1 MSSRAAHL
9 FGVAMLVLACSR
21 SEPPRP
27 EQQGRETQPTSAASA
42 QHRDEPAHGALP
54 KRVRLEPAVLAAAKI
69 RTLPVTREVLVETID
84 LPGEIASDPNKT
96 ARISALVG
104 GRIES
109 VTFEE
114 GQSVKKGDVLVVI
127 KVPDLAKAK
136 AAYTATTAKAAAA
149 RNNADRLS
157 ALAATRLAATQ
168 EVLAAQSEAD
178 ALEAEARAA
187 EEQLR
192 ALGTAAGTVSG
203 SQLSLRAPVS
213 GVVVARDAVVG
224 QPVTAEES
232 IATIADLAE
241 VWFLGRVFEKNLSQV
256 HLGAPAEIELNAYP
270 NERFT
275 GKVDYLGK
283 RIDPAVRTI
292 VARVRI
298 TNRDDLLRLG
308 LFGTAHVGAGERTKR
323 APSLV
328 VPRGAVVDI
337 GDNPSVF
344 VAQPDGDFDV
354 HEVVLGDS
362 ALGKV
367 EVVSGLREGESVVV
381 DGAFTLKSIVLKST
395 FGEEE

>member
-1 MSSRAAHL
+1 MNSRATSW
-9 FGVAMLVLACSR
+9 FGAAVVIVGCSR
-21 SEPPRP
+21 SDLARP
-27 EQQGRETQPTSAASA
+27 EQRAKETEPSPAASV
-42 QHRDEPAHGALP
+42 QHRDEPAHSALP

-69 RTLPVTREVLVETID
+69 RTLPVTREVLAATID

-96 ARISALVG
+96 ARISALVA

-109 VTFEE
+109 VNFEE
-114 GQSVKKGDVLVVI
+114 GQSVKKGDVLAVI

-136 AAYTATTAKAAAA
+136 AAYTATAAKAAAA
-149 RNNADRLS
+149 RNNADRLT

-187 EEQLR
+187 EEQLH

-203 SQLSLRAPVS
+203 SQLSLRTPVS
-213 GVVVARDAVVG
+213 GVVVVRDAIVG
-224 QPVTAEES
+224 QPVTAEQS
-232 IATIADLAE
+232 IATIADLGE
-241 VWFLGRVFEKNLSQV
+241 VWFLGRVFEKNLSQI

-270 NERFT
+270 AERFT
-275 GKVDYLGK
+275 GKIDYLGK

-292 VARVRI
+292 VARVRV
-298 TNRDDLLRLG
+298 TNRGDLLRLG

-323 APSLV
+323 AASLV

>member
-1 MSSRAAHL
+1 LVVVAAMS
-9 FGVAMLVLACSR
+9 LVACSR
-21 SEPPRP
+21 SESPRP
-27 EQQGRETQPTSAASA
+27 EQQGGVTRPTSAASA

-54 KRVRLEPAVLAAAKI
+54 KRVRLEPAVLTAAKI
-69 RTLPVTREVLVETID
+69 RTLPVAREVLVETID

-114 GQSVKKGDVLVVI
+114 GQSVKKGDVLAVI

-136 AAYTATTAKAAAA
+136 AAYTATAAKAAAA
-149 RNNADRLS
+149 RNNADRLT

-168 EVLAAQSEAD
+168 EVIAAQSEAD

-224 QPVTAEES
+224 QPVTAEQS

-256 HLGAPAEIELNAYP
+256 HLGAPAEVELNAYP
-270 NERFT
+270 NERFA
-275 GKVDYLGK
+275 GKIDYLGK

-308 LFGTAHVGAGERTKR
+308 LFGTAHVGVGERAKR
-323 APSLV
+323 ALSLV
-328 VPRGAVVDI
+328 VPRSAVIEI
-337 GDNPSVF
+337 GDNPAVF
-344 VAQPDGDFDV
+344 VAQADGDFDV
-354 HEVVLGDS
+354 HEVVLGDG

-367 EVVSGLREGESVVV
+367 EVVSGLREGENVVV